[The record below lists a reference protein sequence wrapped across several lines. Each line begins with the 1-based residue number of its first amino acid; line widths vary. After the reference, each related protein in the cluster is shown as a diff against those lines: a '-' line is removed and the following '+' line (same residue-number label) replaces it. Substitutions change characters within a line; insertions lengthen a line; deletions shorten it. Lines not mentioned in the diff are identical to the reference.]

1 MKKFFIIIFILLMII
16 AVILLI
22 QNNIVLNITDTKRNN
37 VKETKQGEIEEIA
50 DKSKYSNEI
59 FGNHYEKAEELM
71 KNMTIEEKVGQ
82 MFLVRYPEK
91 GVINQIKEHQPGG
104 YILFGRDFDNKT
116 KKQMIE
122 ELEKNQVASKINMI
136 FGVDEEGGTVVRV
149 SNHKKF
155 RNSKFQSPQELW
167 SKGKLEAIIKDS
179 KEKSNLL
186 KSIGINMNLTPIA
199 DVPTKKTSFI
209 YKRSYGK
216 NATETATYVAE
227 LIKIMNESKMISV
240 MKHFPGYGDNVDTHT
255 EIAIDKRPYST
266 FQQSDFIP
274 FQKGIEVG
282 APCILVNH
290 NIINSMDKEIPA
302 SLSSKVHEI
311 LRDELKFTG
320 MIITDDLAMDAVK
333 NYVENEEAAVQA
345 VLAGND
351 MIISSDFVKQKQ
363 EILNA
368 IKKGKIEEKT
378 INEAVKRILAC
389 KCAYGIIK

>member
-1 MKKFFIIIFILLMII
+1 MKKFFIIILILLMII

-22 QNNIVLNITDTKRNN
+22 QHNIVLNITDTKNNN
-37 VKETKQGEIEEIA
+37 VNESKQDEIEEIDA
-50 DKSKYSNEI
+50 KSEYSNGI
-59 FGNHYEKAEELM
+59 FEAYYEKAEERM

-82 MFLVRYPEK
+82 MFLVRYPET
-91 GVINQIKEHQPGG
+91 GVINQIKKHQPGG
-104 YILFGRDFDNKT
+104 YILFARDFDNKT

-122 ELEKNQVASKINMI
+122 ELQKNQVASKINMI
-136 FGVDEEGGTVVRV
+136 LGVDEEGGTVVRV
-149 SNHKKF
+149 SNHKEF
-155 RNSKFQSPQELW
+155 RKAKFQSPQELW
-167 SKGKLEAIIKDS
+167 SKGKLDAILKDS

-186 KSIGINMNLTPIA
+186 RSIGINMNLTPVA
-199 DVPTKKTSFI
+199 DVPTKKDSFI
-209 YKRSYGK
+209 YHRSLGK

-227 LIKIMNESKMISV
+227 LIKIMNESNMISV

-255 EIAIDKRPYST
+255 GIAIDKRPYST
-266 FQQSDFIP
+266 FQQSDFLP

-282 APCILVNH
+282 APCILINH
-290 NIINSMDKEIPA
+290 NIINSMDKERPA

-333 NYVENEEAAVQA
+333 SYVENGEAAVQA

-363 EILNA
+363 EMLNA
-368 IKKGKIEEKT
+368 IKKGKIEEET
-378 INEAVKRILAC
+378 INKAVRRILAC
-389 KCAYGIIK
+389 KYAYGIIE